1 MQFINKNL
9 TSDKIVDGVFKIA
22 ELAKNDTHPE
32 TINATIGSLYDEDN
46 QLVAFKSFYHEF
58 NNLSDAIKAKY
69 AESFS
74 GNQAFNE
81 AVIKH
86 VTEDKLDLHVKC
98 LATSGGTGGIA
109 MTFKNILEAG
119 QTILLPSI
127 AWGSY
132 ALMAKE
138 FNLKVVNYDIFNIDD
153 LITKAEELAKT
164 QDKLLIVIN
173 SPCHNPTG
181 ISYDYDTWHKLI
193 EHLNVLNIPVVI
205 LNDIAYIDYSAN
217 LEHSRDYLKA
227 FNSANENI
235 LVNIAFSLSKT
246 MTSYGLRTG
255 ALLLVNKN
263 EKLLDNTYNAFE
275 KSCRVLWSN
284 VNNAAMVAFAKT
296 MSEDKDA
303 FLKEKA
309 LYVNLLTQRA
319 ELFLSEAKA
328 CDLATYPY
336 QEGFFITLKMDDNA
350 MRDII
355 HTRLMEHHIYTVKV
369 EKGIRLSICSISL
382 PKLKGLAERI
392 KAVY

>member
-9 TSDKIVDGVFKIA
+9 TSEKIVDGVFKIA
-22 ELAKNDTHPE
+22 KMAKNDTHPS
-32 TINATIGSLYDEDN
+32 TINATIGSLYDENN
-46 QLVAFKSFYHEF
+46 QLVAFHSFYHEF
-58 NNLSDAIKAKY
+58 NDLSDATKAKY

-74 GNQAFNE
+74 GNVAFNE
-81 AVIKH
+81 AVVKH
-86 VTEDKLDLHVKC
+86 VTEGKLDLNVKC

-109 MTFKNILEAG
+109 MTFKNILEAN

-127 AWGSY
+127 AWSSY

-138 FNLKVVNYDIFNIDD
+138 FSLKVENYDIFDIDD
-153 LITKAEELAKT
+153 LISKAQNLAKT
-164 QDKLLIVIN
+164 QDKLLMVIN

-181 ISYDYDTWHKLI
+181 ISYDLATWNKLV
-193 EHLNVLNIPVVI
+193 ESLNGLNIPVVI
-205 LNDIAYIDYSAN
+205 LNDIAYIDYSSD

-227 FNSANENI
+227 FNNANENI
-235 LVNIAFSLSKT
+235 LIAIAFSLSKT

-255 ALLLVNKN
+255 ALLLANKN
-263 EKLLDNTYNAFE
+263 ASLLEDTYNAFE

-296 MSEDKDA
+296 MNENHED

-309 LYVNLLTQRA
+309 LYVDLLAQRA
-319 ELFLSEAKA
+319 KLFLLEAKA

-355 HTRLMEHHIYTVKV
+355 HERLIENHIYTVKV

-382 PKLKGLAERI
+382 PKLKGLASRI
-392 KAVY
+392 KSVY